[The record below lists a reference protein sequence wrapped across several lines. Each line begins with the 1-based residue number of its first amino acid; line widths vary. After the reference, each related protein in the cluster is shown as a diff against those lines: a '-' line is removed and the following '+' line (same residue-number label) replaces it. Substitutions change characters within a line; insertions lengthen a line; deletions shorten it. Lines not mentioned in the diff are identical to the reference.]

1 MLSIV
6 LVSHSKT
13 LVEGLGELLAQ
24 MNHDDVKI
32 TFAGGIDNDESPIGT
47 DAMKVLAA
55 IQEGLHN
62 YNPKFKDKFKG
73 VIVFMDIG
81 SALMATETALDFLTD
96 EEKEKVFISEGPIVE
111 GSIVALGSALSNLS
125 MKEICVDVA
134 NALKIKEGQLLPY
147 LKHKKA

>member
-1 MLSIV
+1 
-6 LVSHSKT
+6 
-13 LVEGLGELLAQ
+13 

-62 YNPKFKDKFKG
+62 YNSKKDEFKG
-73 VIVFMDIG
+73 VIVLMDIG
-81 SALMATETALDFLTD
+81 SALMATETALDFLTN
-96 EEKEKVFISEGPIVE
+96 EEREMVFISEGPIVE

-147 LKHKKA
+147 LKHKKKHK